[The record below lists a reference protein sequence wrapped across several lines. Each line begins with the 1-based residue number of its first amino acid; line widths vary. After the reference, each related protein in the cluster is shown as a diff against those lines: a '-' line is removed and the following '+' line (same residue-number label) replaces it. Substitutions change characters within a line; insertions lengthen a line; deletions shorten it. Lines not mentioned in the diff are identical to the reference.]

1 MGGGSYSTNNRV
13 NAAAAAAAAQRAA
26 ALASGP
32 AYPVVREPVVSL
44 PPKAV
49 VAPKEEVV
57 DIAASPFD
65 INTFDFSNLDFSSFG
80 GIDLDLSGLDM
91 NALREAVNPTPA
103 PTERVPTTASTSG
116 LSVQDFGAQPTFGS
130 PDEALANYGNVFNT
144 LKGQEEQ
151 VNKVYNYNNFDPGDF
166 GRTSVSLRE
175 GSRAAG
181 TGLAEYVQ
189 QNKIPLSKV
198 IDGERKYLTTGNAQ
212 ANQELWPNAFQ
223 GGDLVATGPVGTY
236 STTFQKD
243 KNLLVQVASD
253 PILQV
258 VGAFFPPLAL
268 ATTAV
273 KAVAGETLHGGDWL
287 NLASAGLNKAGLTTP
302 PATDAT
308 GNVLDEGVGL
318 FGTSYDQTQNIMEA
332 ASAAGSDGNPAEI
345 LIKGFGV
352 TDDVL
357 DSIGLDEAAF
367 DDSIVD
373 YKGFVE
379 GVEQAASQVAG
390 GDSIEDAIK
399 GGVLDY
405 VVESAGDIDLGV
417 VTDAVEAVGSFLDD
431 NIFQPILDTVGDIDL
446 GEFEDTVRDL
456 GREFDD
462 EVLQEIKGGIE
473 EFAPQVEDFVKTVG
487 GATVAAVETAGGIT
501 RDVIETV
508 GGEVLDALKPIGTQL
523 EDIAKATGSTVEDV
537 LKGVAGVGEDILS
550 GVGDVGQEVIDA
562 LGPLGTQLE
571 DIAKATGSTV
581 EDVIKGV
588 VDVVSPI
595 GAGIEDAI
603 KATGSQLED
612 FIRPIGSAV
621 EDIAKTTG
629 KTVGDVLEG
638 VADLTGD
645 LGSSLEDAIK
655 EGGSALEDF
664 IRPIGST
671 IEDIAKAT
679 GSTVED
685 VLKGVASVGEDIIG
699 EVGDVGQ
706 DVIDALK
713 PLGSTLE
720 DFAKATGSTLEDV
733 LKDVGGLGEDILSGV
748 AAVGSDV
755 IDAVKASGLS
765 TEGMLQ
771 SGFQGLAAQQAA
783 QAADARRLAVAT
795 RTTDSLFSDFK
806 GFETEI
812 GGTPI
817 ELVELIQRNRR

>member
-166 GRTSVSLRE
+166 GRTSVTLRE

-223 GGDLVATGPVGTY
+223 GGDLVATGPAGTY

-243 KNLLVQVASD
+243 KNLLAQVASD

-302 PATDAT
+302 PATDAA

-417 VTDAVEAVGSFLDD
+417 VTDAVEAVGSFIDD
-431 NIFQPILDTVGDIDL
+431 NIFQPIIDTVGDIDL

-487 GATVAAVETAGGIT
+487 GATVAAVET
-501 RDVIETV
+501 V
-508 GGEVLDALKPIGTQL
+508 GGEVIDALEPIGTAIT
-523 EDIAKATGSTVEDV
+523 DIAKVTGSTLEDV
-537 LKGVAGVGEDILS
+537 LKGVGDLTED
-550 GVGDVGQEVIDA
+550 
-562 LGPLGTQLE
+562 LGTGLVDAIETGGKALE
-571 DIAKATGSTV
+571 V
-581 EDVIKGV
+581 FIK
-588 VDVVSPI
+588 PI
-595 GAGIEDAI
+595 GE
-603 KATGSQLED
+603 
-612 FIRPIGSAV
+612 
-621 EDIAKTTG
+621 
-629 KTVGDVLEG
+629 TV
-638 VADLTGD
+638 A
-645 LGSSLEDAIK
+645 
-655 EGGSALEDF
+655 
-664 IRPIGST
+664 
-671 IEDIAKAT
+671 DIAKAT

-748 AAVGSDV
+748 ADVGSDV

-771 SGFQGLAAQQAA
+771 SGFEGLAAQQAA

-806 GFETEI
+806 GFKTEI